1 MPATLRVLVVDD
13 HALIAESVAAALR
26 ASGLEVDLAD
36 LSSRDRLVDTVR
48 TQPPDL
54 VLLDL
59 ELGGAIGD
67 GTTLVRPFVQAGSRV
82 LVVSA
87 VSEPLRIAAALE
99 QGAVGHVPKSASF
112 IDLLR
117 TALEAARGGEVTS
130 ATERQH
136 LLHLLRTTRE
146 REAAVHAPF
155 ERLTAREQQV
165 LRAIADG
172 RNVAQIAKEWYL
184 SESTVRSQV
193 RGILTK
199 LGVGSQIEAVGLALK
214 VGWLKPARRSS
225 AGPPTDAPHPQTA
238 DDPPI
243 PRQR

>member
-1 MPATLRVLVVDD
+1 MAGTLRVLVVDD

-26 ASGLEVDLAD
+26 ASGLEVALAD
-36 LSSRDRLVDTVR
+36 LSSRDGLVESVR
-48 TQPPDL
+48 SRPPDL

-67 GTTLVRPFVQAGSRV
+67 GTTLVRPFVQAGARV

-87 VSEPLRIAAALE
+87 VTEPVRIGAALE

-112 IDLLR
+112 IDLLE
-117 TALEAARGGEVTS
+117 TAVGAARGQDVTS
-130 ATERQH
+130 AAERQH
-136 LLHLLRTTRE
+136 LLQLLRTSRE
-146 REAAVHAPF
+146 RDAAANAPF

-172 RNVAQIAKEWYL
+172 RTVGQIAREWYL

-214 VGWLKPARRSS
+214 TGWLQPTRR
-225 AGPPTDAPHPQTA
+225 DPQV
-238 DDPPI
+238 

>member
-1 MPATLRVLVVDD
+1 MARTLRVLVVDD

-26 ASGLEVDLAD
+26 ASGLEVALAD
-36 LSSRDRLVDTVR
+36 LGSRDRLVDAVR
-48 TQPPDL
+48 TLPPDL

-67 GTTLVRPFVQAGSRV
+67 GTTLVRPFVQAGARV
-82 LVVSA
+82 LVMSA
-87 VSEPLRIAAALE
+87 VTEPVRIGAALE

-112 IDLLR
+112 IDLLK
-117 TALEAARGGEVTS
+117 TALAAARGEEVTS
-130 ATERQH
+130 AARRQH

-214 VGWLKPARRSS
+214 VGWLQPRRR
-225 AGPPTDAPHPQTA
+225 DPQV
-238 DDPPI
+238 

>member
-1 MPATLRVLVVDD
+1 MSRRLRVLVVDD

-26 ASGLEVDLAD
+26 ASGLEVGLAD
-36 LSSRDRLVDTVR
+36 LSSRERLVTAVAAL
-48 TQPPDL
+48 PPDL

-67 GTTLVRPFVQAGSRV
+67 GTTLVRPFIQAGTRV
-82 LVVSA
+82 LVMSA
-87 VSEPLRIAAALE
+87 VTDPVRIGAALE

-112 IDLLR
+112 IDLLN
-117 TALEAARGGEVTS
+117 TALAAARGEEVTS
-130 ATERQH
+130 PSRRQH

-146 REAAVHAPF
+146 REAAARAPF
-155 ERLTAREQQV
+155 ERLSPRERQV

-172 RNVAQIAKEWYL
+172 RTVGQIAKDWYL
-184 SESTVRSQV
+184 SEATVRSQV

-199 LGVGSQIEAVGLALK
+199 LGVSSQVEAVGLALTA
-214 VGWLKPARRSS
+214 GWLQP
-225 AGPPTDAPHPQTA
+225 DPQ
-238 DDPPI
+238 I